1 MIITIDG
8 PGGAGKSTVAQLLA
22 QKIECYYVNTGLLFR
37 ALAYILLEKYGYSKE
52 QLKNP
57 SFEYIKACLHKN
69 ALKYVYQDGSAH
81 VFFEDKD
88 ITPYL
93 KMGDM
98 SEKASF
104 VALDENVQHEMVIF
118 QRNLSQGHDIVTE
131 GRNLGSVVFPDA
143 FAKFYLTASI
153 KIRAARI
160 VSFEKEKGNNVDF
173 HEAERLVME
182 RDHRDKTREHS
193 PLLQPADAL
202 YIDSSDLNPEQVV
215 EIMIHHIN
223 SLKKK

>member
-8 PGGAGKSTVAQLLA
+8 PGGAGKSTVAQMLA
-22 QKIECYYVNTGLLFR
+22 QKLGCYYINTGLLFR
-37 ALAYILLEKYGYSKE
+37 ALAYILVEKYGYTKE
-52 QLKNP
+52 QLKYP
-57 SFEYIKACLHKN
+57 SFEHILQSLHEDV
-69 ALKYVYQDGSAH
+69 LKYVYQDGRAH
-81 VFFEDKD
+81 VFFEGRD
-88 ITPYL
+88 ITAFL

-104 VALDENVQHEMVIF
+104 VALDEYVQSQMIEF
-118 QRNLSQGHDIVTE
+118 QRKLSAGHDIVTE
-131 GRNLGSVVFPDA
+131 GRNLGTVVFPDA

-160 VSFEKEKGNNVDF
+160 VAFEKEKGNIVDP
-173 HEAERLVME
+173 HEAEKLVMQ

-193 PLLQPADAL
+193 PLMQPADAL
-202 YIDSSDLNPEQVV
+202 YVDSSDLNPQEVV

>member
-22 QKIECYYVNTGLLFR
+22 QNLGCYYINTGLLFR
-37 ALAYILLEKYGYSKE
+37 ALAYVLVTKYGYAND
-52 QLKNP
+52 QLKKP
-57 SFEYIKACLHKN
+57 LLEHIKTCLHEN
-69 ALKYVYQDGSAH
+69 LLKYLYQNGSAH
-81 VFFEDKD
+81 VIFEGQD
-88 ITPYL
+88 ITSFL

-104 VALDENVQHEMVIF
+104 VALDEYVQSEMLVY
-118 QRNLSQGHDIVTE
+118 QRKLSFGHDIVTE
-131 GRNLGSVVFPDA
+131 GRNLGTVVFPDA

-153 KIRAARI
+153 QIRASRI
-160 VSFEKEKGNNVDF
+160 VALEKEKGYSVDLD
-173 HEAERLVME
+173 EAQRLVME

-193 PLLQPADAL
+193 PLMQPADAL
-202 YIDSSDLNPEQVV
+202 YIDSSDLNPDQVV
-215 EIMIHHIN
+215 EIMMHHIN

>member
-8 PGGAGKSTVAQLLA
+8 PCGAGKSTVAQLLA
-22 QKIECYYVNTGLLFR
+22 QKLGCYYVNTGLLFR

-52 QLKNP
+52 QLKSP
-57 SFEYIKACLHKN
+57 SPEHIQICLHEN
-69 ALKYVYQDGSAH
+69 ILKYLYQNGNAQV
-81 VFFEDKD
+81 VFEGKD
-88 ITPYL
+88 ITPFL

-98 SEKASF
+98 SEKASL
-104 VALDENVQHEMVIF
+104 VGLDGNVQNEMVLF
-118 QRNLSQGHDIVTE
+118 QRKLSQGHDIVTE
-131 GRNLGSVVFPDA
+131 GRNLGTVVFPDA

-160 VSFEKEKGNNVDF
+160 VAFEKEKGNIIDSD
-173 HEAERLVME
+173 EAERLVME

-193 PLLQPADAL
+193 PLMQPADAL
-202 YIDSSDLNPEQVV
+202 YIDSSNLNPEQVV

>member
-57 SFEYIKACLHKN
+57 SHQDIQICLHEN
-69 ALKYVYQDGSAH
+69 ILKYSYQDGNAQ
-81 VFFEDKD
+81 VFFEGKD
-88 ITPYL
+88 ITQFL
-93 KMGDM
+93 KIGDM
-98 SEKASF
+98 SENASL
-104 VALDENVQHEMVIF
+104 VALDEKVQNEMVQF

-131 GRNLGSVVFPDA
+131 GRNLGTVVFPDA
-143 FAKFYLTASI
+143 FAKFYLSASI
-153 KIRAARI
+153 QIRAARI
-160 VSFEKEKGNNVDF
+160 VAFEKEKGNIVDYD
-173 HEAERLVME
+173 ESQRLVME
-182 RDHRDKTREHS
+182 RDHRDKTRAHS
-193 PLLQPADAL
+193 PLMQPADAL
-202 YIDSSDLNPEQVV
+202 YIDSSNLNPEQVV